1 MSMKKLLLGFAALAG
16 AFAATA
22 ESGDVELVAGDYKV
36 VIGENPEKWSIV
48 QIFYQDKEIGTR
60 TGYYSNVFCP
70 GRGKYIG
77 AGHTEGGLEK
87 PLWHKLIVD
96 GKTVKAD
103 PGQYTGKE
111 LVFSRES
118 MLDKLKVTVTIT
130 LTPRGLKLTKKFT
143 ATADQPVHQFYLF
156 QFCFTNKSTNY
167 LLERRDGSWGQG
179 KFSSNKK
186 FPVYGEKQAFAICQ
200 YVPAFGLGHVV
211 FMTEFG
217 KVSGRN
223 MLWDQTSY
231 HKYYYWIDLPKVL
244 PAGYVSPEVSMV
256 VRAFPVKDAAEWPKA
271 AKSAVAELKT
281 QYPLLP
287 QPITTDTGVTLPPSD
302 KFQAYKHPIK
312 VTPGADYR
320 VEFEIR
326 KTPKMSAKP
335 TDHYVMIGYYNAKK
349 QVKPLFTAAANI
361 KADGEFH
368 VVKGAFKV
376 PKDAGNVNLY
386 FYNSRST
393 GTVTVRRLKVSGQ
406 TVRTK

>member
-1 MSMKKLLLGFAALAG
+1 MKKILLGFAAFIG

-22 ESGDVELVAGDYKV
+22 GSGDVELVAGDYRV
-36 VIGENPEKWSIV
+36 VIGKDPEKWSIA
-48 QIFYQDKEIGTR
+48 QIFYQDKEIGAR
-60 TGYYSNVFCP
+60 TGYYSNVLCP

-87 PLWHKLIVD
+87 PLWQKLSVD
-96 GKTVKAD
+96 GSSVKVN
-103 PGQYTGKE
+103 PGRYTGKE

-130 LTPRGLKLTKKFT
+130 LTPQELKLAKKFT

-179 KFSSNKK
+179 KFLSNKK

-200 YVPAFGLGHVV
+200 YIPEFGLGHVV

-217 KVSGRN
+217 KVSGLN
-223 MLWDQTSY
+223 MLWDQTRY

-244 PAGYVSPEVSMV
+244 PAGYVSPEVTMV
-256 VRAFPVKDAAEWPKA
+256 VRAFPVKDAAQWPQA
-271 AKSAVAELKT
+271 AKSAAAELKAK
-281 QYPLLP
+281 YPLLP
-287 QPITTDTGVTLPPSD
+287 QPIESDAGVTLPPSA
-302 KFQAYKHPIK
+302 KFQAHKHPIT
-312 VTPGADYR
+312 VTPGASYS
-320 VEFEIR
+320 VGFEIR
-326 KTPKMSAKP
+326 KTPEMSAKP

-349 QVKPLFTAAANI
+349 QVKPLFTAAANV
-361 KADGEFH
+361 KADGKFH
-368 VVKGAFKV
+368 AVKGAFKV
-376 PKDAGNVNLY
+376 PEDAGNVNLY

-393 GTVTVRRLKVSGQ
+393 GKVTVRRLKV
-406 TVRTK
+406 TKL